1 MNTTPTPRISI
12 IGAGPGG
19 LTCARILQKHGIEV
33 TVYDRDLDADA
44 RNQGGSLDLHADD
57 GQLALREA
65 GLIQQFWKLARP
77 EGQQMRRWDTAGNTL
92 LDQIPD
98 EDDLYKPE
106 IDRGQLRDLILSSL
120 APDTVQWGRTLASV
134 AGPAEGPRI
143 LHFTDGT
150 SVETDLVI
158 GADGAFSRVRPAV
171 SAAVPYYSGVTFTE
185 AWFDDVENRHA
196 DLSALV
202 GNGSAT
208 ATDGDRA
215 LFAQRN
221 SGGHIRVYI
230 IRRAPADWITAAG
243 LTAEDTAGIRA
254 HLLDEFTGWAP
265 SMQQMISNNDGPY
278 ADRPLFVLP
287 APHTWDHVPTVT
299 LLGDAA
305 HLMPPIGVGVNLA
318 MLDAHDLAL
327 ALATHPT
334 VDEAV
339 RAYEKT
345 MLPRS
350 TDLAEALVGGAD
362 FLLEVDEQPD
372 GEDEARAL
380 QQKLKEQREVDGTWN
395 LTFKTGGGEE
405 TAELFLATVGTT
417 LVGTYG
423 GRPITDGRIEGTT
436 VRFTAVVTSPVR
448 MKIKCTAE
456 LAGGTMSGMAKSMIL
471 SLPFT
476 AVRPPTDKR

>member
-1 MNTTPTPRISI
+1 MNTTPIPRISI

-19 LTCARILQKHGIEV
+19 LTCARILQKHGVDV
-33 TVYDRDLDADA
+33 TVYDRDPDADA
-44 RNQGGSLDLHADD
+44 RDQGGSLDLHADE

-65 GLIQQFWKLARP
+65 GQIEQFWKLARP
-77 EGQQMRRWDTAGNTL
+77 EGQQMRRWDTTGKVL
-92 LDQIPD
+92 LDQVPD
-98 EDDLYKPE
+98 EDDRYKPE
-106 IDRGQLRDLILSSL
+106 IDRGQLRELLLDSL
-120 APDTVQWGRTLASV
+120 APGTVRWGHTLASV
-134 AGPAEGPRI
+134 AGPAEGPRM

-171 SAAVPYYSGVTFTE
+171 SAAVPYYSGITFTE
-185 AWFDDVENRHA
+185 ARFDDVENRHA

-202 GNGSAT
+202 GNGSGT
-208 ATDGDRA
+208 AADGERA

-254 HLLDEFTGWAP
+254 HLLDEFAGWAP
-265 SMQQMISNNDGPY
+265 STRRMISDNDGPY

-287 APHTWDHVPTVT
+287 APHAWDHVPTVT

-327 ALATHPT
+327 ALATHST

-350 TDLAEALVGGAD
+350 GDLAGALVGGAGL
-362 FLLEVDEQPD
+362 LLEADQQPD
-372 GEDEARAL
+372 SQDEFRAL
-380 QQKLKEQREVDGTWN
+380 RQKLKG
-395 LTFKTGGGEE
+395 
-405 TAELFLATVGTT
+405 
-417 LVGTYG
+417 
-423 GRPITDGRIEGTT
+423 
-436 VRFTAVVTSPVR
+436 
-448 MKIKCTAE
+448 
-456 LAGGTMSGMAKSMIL
+456 
-471 SLPFT
+471 
-476 AVRPPTDKR
+476 

>member
-1 MNTTPTPRISI
+1 MNTAATPRISI

-19 LTCARILQKHGIEV
+19 LTCARILQKHGIDV
-33 TVYDRDLDADA
+33 SVYDRDRGADA

-65 GLIQQFWKLARP
+65 GLIEQFWELARP
-77 EGQQMRRWDTAGNTL
+77 EGQQMRRWDTAGNIL
-92 LDQIPD
+92 LDQSPD

-106 IDRGQLRDLILSSL
+106 IDRGQLRDLLLGSL
-120 APDTVQWGRTLASV
+120 APGTVQWDRALASV
-134 AGPAEGPRI
+134 AGPPDGPRI

-171 SAAVPYYSGVTFTE
+171 SAAVPHYAGVTFTE
-185 AWFDDVENRHA
+185 AWFDDVDNRHA

-208 ATDGDRA
+208 ASDGERA

-221 SGGHIRVYI
+221 GGGHIRVYI
-230 IRRAPADWITAAG
+230 IRRALSDWITAAG
-243 LTAEDTAGIRA
+243 LTADDTAGIRA
-254 HLLDEFTGWAP
+254 HLLDEFVGWAP
-265 SMQQMISNNDGPY
+265 GMQQMISNNDGPY
-278 ADRPLFVLP
+278 VNRPLFVLP

-334 VDEAV
+334 VGEAV
-339 RAYEKT
+339 RAYERT

-350 TDLAEALVGGAD
+350 TDLAEALAGAAD
-362 FLLEVDEQPD
+362 FLVDVDEEPD
-372 GEDEARAL
+372 GADEARAL
-380 QQKLKEQREVDGTWN
+380 HQKLKERNEVDGT
-395 LTFKTGGGEE
+395 
-405 TAELFLATVGTT
+405 
-417 LVGTYG
+417 
-423 GRPITDGRIEGTT
+423 
-436 VRFTAVVTSPVR
+436 
-448 MKIKCTAE
+448 
-456 LAGGTMSGMAKSMIL
+456 
-471 SLPFT
+471 
-476 AVRPPTDKR
+476 